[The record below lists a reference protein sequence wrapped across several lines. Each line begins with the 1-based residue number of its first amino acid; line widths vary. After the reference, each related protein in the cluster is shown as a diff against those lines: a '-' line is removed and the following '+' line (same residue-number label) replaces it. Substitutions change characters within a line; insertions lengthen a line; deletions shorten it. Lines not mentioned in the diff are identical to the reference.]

1 MKKGISKFL
10 VAGLVFFIAGFT
22 LIFIFDSL
30 NRLAER
36 CRKGENL
43 EICKQMQGL
52 SMPMIIIL
60 LLIAGL
66 VLVINVVAYLLIS
79 AQ

>member
-1 MKKGISKFL
+1 MKKGINKFL
-10 VAGLVFFIAGFT
+10 VASLVFFIAGFT

-30 NRLAER
+30 NKLAEK
-36 CRKGENL
+36 CNKGEEL

-52 SMPMIIIL
+52 SMSLIIIL
-60 LLIAGL
+60 LLISGL
-66 VLVINVVAYLLIS
+66 ILVINVVAYLLIS